1 MLLFVLTATLD
12 LDIDGKLVM
21 LVLWIVAIIVADAY
35 MIFIEYLRESLNSQ
49 ARMTSLPDDEL
60 REELGR
66 TYVRGVPARV
76 VGTGLDHGIA
86 GGAPAHITNGDAPK
100 GGEE

>member
-21 LVLWIVAIIVADAY
+21 LVLWIVAVIAADAY
-35 MIFIEYLRESLNSQ
+35 MIFIEYLRESLNTQ
-49 ARMTSLPDDEL
+49 ARMTSLPEDEL

-66 TYVRGVPARV
+66 T
-76 VGTGLDHGIA
+76 IA
-86 GGAPAHITNGDAPK
+86 GGRGGAVVGREEPSRTMSGEAQK